1 MFPRV
6 TQRPTQDLGNC
17 SDKGDDAG
25 QNRQEAHEE
34 SIRIKG
40 TEQPSGCQT
49 DHHHDGG
56 HAEPERDTL
65 EP

>member
-6 TQRPTQDLGNC
+6 AQRPTQDLGNG
-17 SDKGDDAG
+17 SDKGDDAS
-25 QNRQEAHEE
+25 QNRQETYEE
-34 SIRIKG
+34 AIRIKG
-40 TEQPSGCQT
+40 TEQPGGRQT